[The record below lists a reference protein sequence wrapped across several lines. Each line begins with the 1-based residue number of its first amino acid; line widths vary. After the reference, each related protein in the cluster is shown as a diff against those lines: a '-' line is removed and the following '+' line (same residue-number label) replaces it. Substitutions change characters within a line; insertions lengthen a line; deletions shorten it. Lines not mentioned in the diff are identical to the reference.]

1 MFYMEFIFVKRED
14 KMKTKINHAWVL
26 TMNQEFQMY
35 RDGYVVIEDQKIVE
49 TGDGEGPSAGHD
61 QHAQPYLN
69 DSVSLDGR

>member
-1 MFYMEFIFVKRED
+1 MSGCLGSFRYFGMFYMEFIFVKRED

-49 TGDGEGPSAGHD
+49 TGDGERQRVMWIRP
-61 QHAQPYLN
+61 
-69 DSVSLDGR
+69 